1 MADLAFLDKLDPE
14 QFANANK
21 LIDKANNMGIDPVIA
36 LSVAYQ
42 ESQLKHFDDEKKPKL
57 GGAGEIGLMQ
67 VKPTTAE
74 MLGFSPKDLSDPDKN
89 LDIGLTYLKQGMDRY
104 KDPVLAVAGYNAG
117 YDHPFFNDPSKPL
130 PESTMNY
137 LESIKGLGAFNTQK
151 QEKPSVEAP
160 ASQEDFEKQ
169 KALAL
174 ANYKPDIDRD
184 IKMGLMGAGV
194 GAGLGTAYS
203 VGSKGAQI
211 ADALTK
217 ISQPTQSSGSP
228 QGVRNWA
235 LSQGYGDRGA
245 QTYKKAHEAESGQR
259 KGATLNN
266 RTPTFR
272 FSKPPAVEPSTSV
285 SGALGTA
292 SKSPTVQGA
301 LTGFLTGAMGQEA
314 SARMANQDTV
324 GAILAG
330 LGSAGPMISKIPYA
344 PARILGRG
352 LTIASPMG
360 LAILDRMRNATP
372 ESSNN
377 MLTNVDPMG
386 NPMP

>member
-21 LIDKANNMGIDPVIA
+21 LIDKANDMGIDPVIA

-42 ESQLKHFDDEKKPKL
+42 ESQLKHFNDEKKPKL

-89 LDIGLTYLKQGMDRY
+89 LEIGLTYLRQGMDRY

-259 KGATLNN
+259 KGATINN

-272 FSKPPAVEPSTSV
+272 FSKSPAVEPSTSV

-314 SARMANQDTV
+314 SARMANQDTA
-324 GAILAG
+324 GAVLAG

-344 PARILGRG
+344 PARMIGRG

-372 ESSNN
+372 ESSTN